1 MFHFLN
7 KTSLLFILFS
17 LWILSANAQVFTG
30 TVLDKE
36 TNEPIP
42 YADIF
47 FVELNTG
54 RVTDMDGQF
63 EIEHY
68 HPKSI
73 QVLISFIGYTT
84 LKDEIDFSTLSS
96 KTFYLEPSHME
107 LEEVVVS
114 IPTGKLQ
121 NENVVNVEQ
130 KKITELQNSAP
141 LTLAEAISNIAGVD
155 QNTTGV
161 GIGKPIIR
169 GLSGN
174 RIVTYAQGIRI
185 ENQQWGSEHGLGIGE
200 VGIESVEVIKGPA
213 SLLYGSDALGGVLYF
228 VDERY
233 ATHNSI
239 EGFAETKF
247 LSNTLG
253 TINNVGLK
261 LHNEKILWNV
271 FGSLSSHA
279 DYNSPNLGRVDNTRF
294 NERNIKTSVG
304 FHKNNWISNVR
315 YSYLSNEF
323 GITEDAIY
331 ATSSNRKPA
340 LPFQVIN
347 NHNLSIDNTLFTGD
361 ASWDL
366 VLGYTNNNRKEFEDD
381 PNNAALAMRLQTGTY
396 NLKWN
401 SPILNDKVGFIIG
414 SQGMWQSNLNS
425 GEEVLIPNATT
436 IDMGVFT
443 IVNIDL
449 DAVQLQGGIRYDQ
462 RMINSEEGL
471 GDMGQIVFPAL
482 EKNYQSINYSGGI
495 VYAISNIT
503 LRANIASGF
512 RAPNTSEL
520 LSNGVHEGT
529 SRYEAGNPNL
539 VSEHATQ
546 ADFSF
551 DYRNE
556 HIEISVNPY
565 VNHISNYIFLSPTG
579 TSIGSAPVYEYV
591 QTNATLMGGEFGMHY
606 HPHSIHW
613 LHLESN
619 LATVYAK
626 DEASNP
632 LPLIPATNINTTIKV
647 EFTSTSKFRIK
658 DIHLQDIYKFAQNRA
673 SLFESATPSYNL
685 LNIGINLLLETKKF
699 PLEMSFGVKNL
710 LNITYIDHLSRFK
723 PMDIPNPGINGYV
736 GLKVKFNKQLAAH

>member
-1 MFHFLN
+1 M
-7 KTSLLFILFS
+7 
-17 LWILSANAQVFTG
+17 FTG

-36 TNEPIP
+36 TKEPIP
-42 YADIF
+42 YADVF

-54 RVTDMDGQF
+54 RVTNMDGQF

-68 HPKSI
+68 HPKNI
-73 QVLISFIGYTT
+73 QILISFVGYST
-84 LKDEIDFSTLSS
+84 LKDEIDFSAVSS
-96 KTFYLEPSHME
+96 KTFYLEPTHME

-121 NENVVNVEQ
+121 NENVVSVEQ

-239 EGFAETKF
+239 EGFAQTKF

-253 TINNVGLK
+253 SINNVGLK

-279 DYNSPNLGRVDNTRF
+279 DYNTPNLGRVDNTRF
-294 NERNIKTSVG
+294 SEKNIKTSLG
-304 FHKNNWISNVR
+304 FHKNDWISNVR
-315 YSYLSNEF
+315 YSYLSNDF
-323 GITEDAIY
+323 GITEGINY
-331 ATSSNRKPA
+331 ALSNSRKLA
-340 LPFQVIN
+340 LPFQTIN
-347 NHNLSIDNTLFTGD
+347 NHNLSIENTLFTRD

-366 VLGYTNNNRKEFEDD
+366 ILGYTNNNRKEFEDD
-381 PNNAALAMRLQTGTY
+381 KNVAALAMQLQTGTY

-401 SPILNDKVGFIIG
+401 SPILNDKVEFILG

-436 IDMGVFT
+436 KDIGCFT
-443 IVNIDL
+443 IVNINL

-462 RMINSEEGL
+462 RMIDSEKGL
-471 GDMGQIVFPAL
+471 DDMGQIVFLAL
-482 EKNYQSINYSGGI
+482 EKFYQSFNYSAGI
-495 VYAISNIT
+495 VYGLNAIT
-503 LRANIASGF
+503 LRANVASGF

-520 LSNGVHEGT
+520 LSNGIHEGT
-529 SRYEAGNPNL
+529 NRYEVGNPNL

-556 HIEISVNPY
+556 HIEMSINPY
-565 VNHISNYIFLSPTG
+565 LNYISNYIFLTPTG
-579 TSIGSAPVYEYV
+579 TSIGNTPVYEYE
-591 QTNATLMGGEFGMHY
+591 QTNATLMGGEAGIHY

-619 LATVYAK
+619 LALVYAK
-626 DEASNP
+626 DGANNP

-658 DIHLQDIYKFAQNRA
+658 DIHLQDIYKFSQNRA
-673 SLFESATPSYNL
+673 SLFESVTPSYNL
-685 LNIGINLLLETKKF
+685 LNIGINLLLETKKI
-699 PLEMSFGVKNL
+699 PLEMSVGIKNI
-710 LNITYIDHLSRFK
+710 LNTTYIDHLSRFK

-736 GLKVKFNKQLAAH
+736 GLKVKFNKQLSAH